1 MVQIFVRGQSSS
13 VGGVIK
19 LLARQSLAGPATGLA
34 FGLCGTIW
42 LYLAETDA
50 NIWSVILLVAA
61 FGSYYVS
68 EDGFK
73 SSGTLATVA
82 LGMMMTVVSHKWV
95 KLNLKA
101 VVDPVW

>member
-13 VGGVIK
+13 VGSVVK

-34 FGLCGTIW
+34 FGLFSTIW
-42 LYLAETDA
+42 LYFAETDA

-68 EDGFK
+68 EDIFK
-73 SSGTLATVA
+73 LSGILATVM
-82 LGMMMTVVSHKWV
+82 LGMMMTMVNHKLV